1 MASMQS
7 FESFM
12 MTKED
17 HEEQGLV
24 LIDKK
29 CFE

>member
-7 FESFM
+7 FESVM

-17 HEEQGLV
+17 YEEQGIV
-24 LIDKK
+24 LIEKK